1 MGLYPGEILQRRAEE
16 IRSAERFTKSEAVGE
31 VIVSLCDMCACG
43 LSKNGLESLTF
54 ALKRGTCV
62 CVCVCG
68 GGVFKPGAS
77 VQFNLVQDD
86 TSALR
91 KAHMRSTPSLRS
103 FPSVGNTLK
112 GDSHVTGQSG
122 T

>member
-43 LSKNGLESLTF
+43 LGKNEELGLESLTF

-62 CVCVCG
+62 CVG
-68 GGVFKPGAS
+68 GGGGGS
-77 VQFNLVQDD
+77 SRDRQF
-86 TSALR
+86 
-91 KAHMRSTPSLRS
+91 SLI
-103 FPSVGNTLK
+103 
-112 GDSHVTGQSG
+112 
-122 T
+122 